1 MIDITEVDDAI
12 TAQLKILRQQITKND
27 LQFIAEFT
35 LDKSS
40 IKAIPFDDINYM
52 GVYLIEI
59 RNDKYKEGFI
69 NWLDKFADL
78 WNDEEYEKKRTPR
91 IINYRKQYHI
101 DNNNSDE
108 WIPLYIGKSRNIYK
122 RIKEHIWMPLE
133 KGTYALKLY
142 ERKNLSDS
150 RFRISTIEVN
160 VNNYNTIVPKVEA
173 ALRDDLKPIIGR
185 Q

>member
-1 MIDITEVDDAI
+1 
-12 TAQLKILRQQITKND
+12 
-27 LQFIAEFT
+27 
-35 LDKSS
+35 
-40 IKAIPFDDINYM
+40 
-52 GVYLIEI
+52 
-59 RNDKYKEGFI
+59 
-69 NWLDKFADL
+69 
-78 WNDEEYEKKRTPR
+78 
-91 IINYRKQYHI
+91 
-101 DNNNSDE
+101 
-108 WIPLYIGKSRNIYK
+108 
-122 RIKEHIWMPLE
+122 MPLE